1 MFNLKKKHFN
11 YYVMKRIICALAILA
26 AALSLDSCETKA
38 HLANEIEGTWAGTP
52 QSITDNS
59 ALTATLLETFQFVK
73 IPAEDG
79 GESTGGTVNIVGMLS
94 SSIQLVGDND
104 FEQPL
109 TFTSSARSSIVGS
122 WQAID
127 DEEIVVTLNPNTLTV
142 VVDPDAVVPGS
153 ALLSESSQA
162 KIEQMKP
169 DIINMIA
176 SGLKQSL
183 SNRYSS
189 VKLLDDVEI
198 DGPVLKFEIG
208 KANYVFNRQGGSK

>member
-1 MFNLKKKHFN
+1 
-11 YYVMKRIICALAILA
+11 MKRIICALAILA